1 MCDERQYVCGSDAT
15 DADIEAYDRGELVPW
30 RIAADGTMW
39 YRRAAAGAEYPE
51 IRAVP
56 ADDVQAADGPM
67 ELDDFERAQLQQWAD
82 DLRRG
87 GGDEPE
93 EADE

>member
-1 MCDERQYVCGSDAT
+1 MSDQEFISGSDA
-15 DADIEAYDRGELVPW
+15 DDDDLRAYDEGLLTEW
-30 RIAADGTMW
+30 RRAPDGTQW
-39 YRRAAAGAEYPE
+39 YRRAAAGAAFPE

>member
-1 MCDERQYVCGSDAT
+1 MCEYFSDNDNTPEAI
-15 DADIEAYDRGELVPW
+15 AAYDAGQLIPW
-30 RIAADGTMW
+30 RIAADGVQW
-39 YRRAAAGAEYPE
+39 YRRIQATPTGHPE

-67 ELDDFERAQLQQWAD
+67 ELDDFDRAQLQQWAD
-82 DLRRG
+82 ELRRG